1 MLKIGDKIKMIS
13 KIGKYDMVGQ
23 IFEITDI
30 VDNTYEILNPYLGHG
45 CMSEDEFEK
54 HFEKVEQKQTKYK
67 VIVNKIELEIH
78 DELKFINPE
87 NDNPNF
93 NIFKDNYVWV
103 KNIDNDCITVVGA
116 CGTLKFNKNDIFK
129 VFTNVS
135 KFNKNKKWTPWIE
148 TKSGFSYRTD
158 NVKYVKVKK
167 DGIVVKASTH
177 PCDTFNLAKGIA
189 VCLQKIEN
197 KKVNEKAKSVE
208 IKYSKIIYDSKF
220 DILYIDFIGRAV
232 DEYVEKINNEIY
244 LRKNLYTDDV
254 IGIYIENYRNQVLE
268 ATGLGKKLIKDGL
281 Y

>member
-1 MLKIGDKIKMIS
+1 MLKIGDRIKMI
-13 KIGKYDMVGQ
+13 KDIFPEHCKQFNVIGME
-23 IFEITDI
+23 FEIIDI
-30 VDNTYEILNPYLGHG
+30 KDKVIWIKCDFGIGGLYEH
-45 CMSEDEFEK
+45 EFDT
-54 HFEKVEQKQTKYK
+54 HFEKIESKKWTNT
-67 VIVNKIELEIH
+67 IVYMN
-78 DELKFINPE
+78 N
-87 NDNPNF
+87 N
-93 NIFKDNYVWV
+93 
-103 KNIDNDCITVVGA
+103 A
-116 CGTLKFNKNDIFK
+116 
-129 VFTNVS
+129 
-135 KFNKNKKWTPWIE
+135 KKWTPWIE